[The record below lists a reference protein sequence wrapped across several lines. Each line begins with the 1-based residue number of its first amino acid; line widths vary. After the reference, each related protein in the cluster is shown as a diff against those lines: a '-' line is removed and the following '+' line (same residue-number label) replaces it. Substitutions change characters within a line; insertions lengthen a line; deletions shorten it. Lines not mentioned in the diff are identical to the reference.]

1 MTFKKTNTNAMQ
13 GILSP
18 YKNVLKGCRNQQTQS
33 RFQRAFS
40 RFYAKKMP
48 KENPTLS
55 DEADS
60 ASLQNTLRMS
70 TLDHHACTQD
80 TR

>member
-1 MTFKKTNTNAMQ
+1 MINATHTPTSCNAARYSL
-13 GILSP
+13 GW
-18 YKNVLKGCRNQQTQS
+18 NQQTQS

-40 RFYAKKMP
+40 HFNTKKMP

-60 ASLQNTLRMS
+60 TTHMRMS
-70 TLDHHACTQD
+70 
-80 TR
+80 